1 MAKIKTPTDEKFDK
15 QDVDLFEVLA
25 ALDRKDYAY
34 YSKLSHEQQ
43 RKITPYVLTH
53 WMSAIKGSG
62 DLQSYFLRSVD
73 YHTNTHLLNEN
84 VNKHPE
90 LQWLMLCSASPGVGK
105 QFHQWIPHLSA
116 KASSLK
122 ETVKLKDAK
131 EYFKKIYPKA
141 PAESID
147 EISSEFTTEHA
158 KKCHLAKLYPN
169 LKYADIEILAQIT
182 TDDEVK
188 KYERDRGE

>member
-34 YSKLSHEQQ
+34 YSKLSIEQQ

-73 YHTNTHLLNEN
+73 YHANTHLLNERVQN
-84 VNKHPE
+84 HPS
-90 LQWLMLCSASPGVGK
+90 LCWMMLCAASPGVGK
-105 QFHQWIPHLSA
+105 QFHQWIPHLSV
-116 KASSLK
+116 KSSSLK
-122 ETVKLKDAK
+122 EVVKLKDAK
-131 EYFKKIYPKA
+131 EYFKKIYPKVNDD
-141 PAESID
+141 SIA
-147 EISSEFTTEHA
+147 EISAEFTSVHA
-158 KKCHLAKLYPN
+158 KKCHLAKLYPS